1 MSNSIQEG
9 RKNRE
14 KQERDIVDLLERV
27 IEKLKYEII
36 ND

>member
-1 MSNSIQEG
+1 MSSSIHEG
-9 RKNRE
+9 RKSRE

-36 ND
+36 SD